1 MTDLLPLVLALSG
14 IAVWILHLITG
25 WMLNGEERRQ
35 ERRIRILLGLVL
47 VCALAFGVWWV
58 RAAKCIPLGDQAS
71 VCTAAEQFRNG
82 DFSMLTDKSY
92 ERYCIF
98 IPTSWG

>member
-1 MTDLLPLVLALSG
+1 MKLQKAADRVIAVLGLALFGVLTGFSLFFTSYFALTYEEIPYQMTDLLPLVLALSG

-47 VCALAFGVWWV
+47 VLSL
-58 RAAKCIPLGDQAS
+58 IH
-71 VCTAAEQFRNG
+71 
-82 DFSMLTDKSY
+82 
-92 ERYCIF
+92 I
-98 IPTSWG
+98 